1 MSMDSR
7 TTENSSKE
15 TTLDSTSSTVPVVN
29 YKRRIEA
36 RDSLIRG
43 VNAVNDAVAP
53 TIGPDGRDALL
64 GAFEWP
70 YSVATNDGASI
81 AEKVKCEDP
90 YENMGAN
97 LMKEAIGRANKESG
111 DGSTTTCILTAA
123 VLKEGSKYADITT
136 VDFKKE
142 LNAVLPTVLKGIDK
156 QTRKVEPED
165 LWKVATTSAQDEE
178 MGKLIGEIYNKIG
191 KEGVISW
198 EPSPREGT
206 EYEIKDGVELK
217 GVGFAHQTFINANA
231 QGTVSDPRKGDRIIV
246 NNPHIL
252 MSAEKISNA
261 SQLEPYV
268 RGLAQQGVREMVLF
282 CDEIDPIALAEIELT
297 GLGMDKFGNPRQAFR
312 IIVLKAPT
320 LWKDWIYEDFAY
332 MTGATVFGIGQQA
345 QFKGGASL
353 AWLGTCDKLIARRGG
368 TDVIGT
374 RDMQDYIKT
383 LEEASFD
390 HQEFTKRV
398 EWLNSKAAVV
408 HMGARSEVEL
418 TYRRL
423 KFDDAK
429 NAARM
434 ALKGGIVIGG
444 GYALANVASSLG
456 DSFGAKILKEALV
469 APFNQIE
476 ANSHEKMAAEDEL
489 DAKGIYD
496 PADVVKNAVKAAVSV
511 AGTVLNC
518 STLLPY
524 EHTQKYS

>member
-206 EYEIKDGVELK
+206 EYEIKDGVELCCGHNYCCIRLFVIGETK
-217 GVGFAHQTFINANA
+217 KIFTNNNRQLFCGLLQEN
-231 QGTVSDPRKGDRIIV
+231 QGGNTVST
-246 NNPHIL
+246 L
-252 MSAEKISNA
+252 
-261 SQLEPYV
+261 
-268 RGLAQQGVREMVLF
+268 
-282 CDEIDPIALAEIELT
+282 PIHCSSSH
-297 GLGMDKFGNPRQAFR
+297 P
-312 IIVLKAPT
+312 
-320 LWKDWIYEDFAY
+320 
-332 MTGATVFGIGQQA
+332 VF
-345 QFKGGASL
+345 F
-353 AWLGTCDKLIARRGG
+353 
-368 TDVIGT
+368 VP
-374 RDMQDYIKT
+374 
-383 LEEASFD
+383 
-390 HQEFTKRV
+390 
-398 EWLNSKAAVV
+398 N
-408 HMGARSEVEL
+408 
-418 TYRRL
+418 
-423 KFDDAK
+423 
-429 NAARM
+429 
-434 ALKGGIVIGG
+434 
-444 GYALANVASSLG
+444 
-456 DSFGAKILKEALV
+456 
-469 APFNQIE
+469 
-476 ANSHEKMAAEDEL
+476 
-489 DAKGIYD
+489 
-496 PADVVKNAVKAAVSV
+496 
-511 AGTVLNC
+511 
-518 STLLPY
+518 
-524 EHTQKYS
+524 